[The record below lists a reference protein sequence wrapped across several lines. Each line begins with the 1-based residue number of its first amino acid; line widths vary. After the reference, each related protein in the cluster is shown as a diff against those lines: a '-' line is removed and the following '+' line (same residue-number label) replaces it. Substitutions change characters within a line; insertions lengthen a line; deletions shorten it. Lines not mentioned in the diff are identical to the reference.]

1 MNHPK
6 IISEKNK
13 SKIKFLAYLTD
24 SGPTNHSLKPNDFVS
39 LELVCSVKDCLGDHI
54 DIIKTDSNLVY
65 QGVWPLNEFG
75 GPINEVSDIG

>member
-24 SGPTNHSLKPNDFVS
+24 SGPDNFSLEPNDFFV
-39 LELVCSVKDCLGDHI
+39 LELVYSTRNCIGQRI
-54 DIIKTDSNLVY
+54 DIIKTDNDLVY
-65 QGVWPLNEFG
+65 QGVWPLNEFN

>member
-13 SKIKFLAYLTD
+13 SKIKFLAYLTG
-24 SGPTNHSLKPNDFVS
+24 SGSTSFSLEPNDFVS
-39 LELVCSVKDCLGDHI
+39 LELVCSVKNCFGDRV
-54 DIIKTDSNLVY
+54 DIIKADDNLVY

-75 GPINEVSDIG
+75 GPINEVWDIG